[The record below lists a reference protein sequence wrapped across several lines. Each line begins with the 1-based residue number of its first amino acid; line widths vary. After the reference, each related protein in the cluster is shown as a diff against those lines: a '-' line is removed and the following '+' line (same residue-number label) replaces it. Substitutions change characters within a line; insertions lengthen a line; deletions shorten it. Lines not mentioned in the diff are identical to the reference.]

1 MLQTMMKER
10 PVNIVGG
17 CKFGRYPKI
26 SDEQTYNMYVS
37 DDWLISFSG
46 WKKVSIINKLTG
58 SSGRGQFVS
67 TRSNII
73 LAVINSVVYSIT
85 INNNYSNY
93 SYSRP
98 VVSFVG
104 NISSSVGPVFM
115 DENLDNQIA
124 IVDGLNCYIYNTAFK
139 SLTKQVINV
148 DLIPNYVC
156 YHDTYFLFGNAL
168 RTKNGVNIGNGAK
181 WYAFSPATDSTIVYA
196 KELALQTKPDY
207 AIAVTRIPGSANN
220 IMVFGYTVAEIWTQ
234 TGGAA
239 VYQRNQSLNVDYG
252 CLSVSTIAT
261 SDRYVMWLAVNENN
275 SPVIMLFSGNQNV
288 AISTD
293 GIDYLL
299 GRIKYPEQSTGYFFR
314 KDGHLFYI
322 LTFYNSADNLSLC
335 YDTETKLFS
344 FLSDSNMN
352 YFPPRS
358 VVHYNNKSYFIS
370 INNGALYEISPEYTT
385 YDENI
390 GPIRLLEEGLIPRI
404 RICSPIRLGNA
415 SRFRSRNLT
424 LTIDQGN
431 DQEFTGIN
439 LLPQETFLI
448 SEDGNQLMNENSEF
462 LINQDILGQFDYA
475 PFMASQ
481 DGDTLTSE
489 DGSILI
495 TEDAVRQHMPAF
507 YAPRI
512 EMCFSVDGASTF
524 SSTVSNPMRILGQR
538 FNIMN
543 FPGHFGAA
551 NDLTFK
557 IYFYTKSHV
566 CSSNATLEIF

>member
-1 MLQTMMKER
+1 MMQGMIKEKIIN
-10 PVNIVGG
+10 VVGG

-46 WKKVSIINKLTG
+46 WKKISVINKLTG

-73 LAVINSVVYSIT
+73 VAVINSVVYAIT
-85 INNNYSNY
+85 ISNSYGAYSQP
-93 SYSRP
+93 RP

-104 NISSSVGPVFM
+104 NISSSVGQVFM
-115 DENLDNQIA
+115 DENLNNQIA

-139 SLTKQVINV
+139 SLTKQVIDV

-168 RTKNGVNIGNGAK
+168 RTKNGLNIGNGAK
-181 WYAFSPATDSTIVYA
+181 WYAFSPQTDSTIVYA
-196 KELALQTKPDY
+196 KELALETKPDY
-207 AIAVTRIPGSANN
+207 AVAVIRIPGSANN

-234 TGGAA
+234 TGGAS
-239 VYQRNQSLNVDYG
+239 VYQRNQSLNIDYG

-261 SDRYVMWLAVNENN
+261 SDRYVMWLAVNESN
-275 SPVIMLFSGNQNV
+275 SPVIMMFSGNQNV

-299 GRIKYPEQSTGYFFR
+299 SRIKYPEQSTGYFFR

-322 LTFYNSADNLSLC
+322 LTFYHSDDNLSLC

-344 FLSDSNMN
+344 FLTDSNMN
-352 YFPPRS
+352 YFPPRG

-390 GPIRLLEEGLIPRI
+390 WPLQALEEGLIPRI
-404 RICSPIRLGNA
+404 RICAPMRLANA

-431 DQEFTGIN
+431 DSEFPEIN
-439 LLPQETFLI
+439 LAPRETFLET
-448 SEDGNQLMNENSEF
+448 EDGIQLASENDEF
-462 LINQDILGQFDYA
+462 LINQDILGQPDYA
-475 PFMASQ
+475 PVIASQ
-481 DGDTLTSE
+481 DGITLISE
-489 DGSILI
+489 DGDILI
-495 TEDAVRQHMPAF
+495 TEDAVRQHVPSL
-507 YAPRI
+507 YVPRI
-512 EMCFSVDGASTF
+512 EMCFSIDGASTF
-524 SSTVSNPMRILGQR
+524 GSTVSNPMRVLGKR
-538 FNIMN
+538 YNIMN
-543 FPGHFGAA
+543 FPGHFGMA

-557 IYFYTKSHV
+557 LYFYTKSYV
-566 CSSNATLEIF
+566 CSSNATLEVF